1 MRIRFLKAAQ
11 QEVDVA
17 WYDEREE
24 DLGRD
29 FLDELD
35 RVIELSP
42 FRWLQLTSSL
52 ESEDVC

>member
-1 MRIRFLKAAQ
+1 MRIRILEAAQ
-11 QEVDVA
+11 REVDDAVA

-35 RVIELSP
+35 RAI
-42 FRWLQLTSSL
+42 RRH
-52 ESEDVC
+52 